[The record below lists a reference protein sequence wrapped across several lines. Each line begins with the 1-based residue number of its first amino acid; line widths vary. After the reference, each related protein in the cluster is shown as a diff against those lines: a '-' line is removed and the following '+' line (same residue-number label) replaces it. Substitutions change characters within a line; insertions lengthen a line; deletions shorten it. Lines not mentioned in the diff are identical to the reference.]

1 MADTRFFHKAG
12 PFSLSELAQLCQ
24 AELRLPNK
32 DSANDH
38 SIEDVR
44 PLGVATDKDIA
55 CYHNTKYAQDLLETK
70 AAACLIH
77 PDNIHQAPEN
87 MVLLVTTRPY
97 RAYGLLLH
105 HFYPETHKGNEV
117 KAPSSIAPTAII
129 SPSATI
135 ASNCFIDNYAI
146 IGDNVEIGEGCH
158 IGPHT
163 IIEQGVKIGAF
174 GKISSQV
181 TVSHALIGDNVNI
194 KSGARIGQKGFG
206 FDMDDQGHVSIP
218 QLGRVM
224 IGDRVEIGS
233 NTTIDR
239 GSNADTE
246 IGHGCRIDNLVQI
259 AHNVILG
266 ENCILVAQV
275 GIAGSSKLGKF
286 VIAAGQVGIAGHLTL
301 GDGVR
306 IAAKS
311 GLMRDVPAGETVAG
325 IPAVPIREH
334 FKQVATLARM
344 TKRKQ

>member
-12 PFSLSELAQLCQ
+12 PFSLLELAQLCQ
-24 AELRLPNK
+24 AELRFQNK
-32 DSANDH
+32 NAANDLP
-38 SIEDVR
+38 IEDVR
-44 PLGVATDKDIA
+44 PLGVATAKDIA
-55 CYHNTKYAQDLLETK
+55 CYHNTKYVQDLLETK

-77 PDNIHQAPEN
+77 PDNVHQAPEE
-87 MVLLVTTRPY
+87 MILLVTPRPY
-97 RAYGLLLH
+97 RAYAHLLH
-105 HFYPETHKGNEV
+105 HFYPESSKGNDV
-117 KAPSSIAPTAII
+117 KSPSSIATTAIV

-135 ASNCFIDNYAI
+135 GPNCFIDNYAI

-163 IIEQGVKIGAF
+163 IIEQGVKIGAH
-174 GKISSQV
+174 GKISSHV
-181 TVSHALIGDNVNI
+181 TISHALIGQHVNI

-259 AHNVILG
+259 AHNVTLG

-311 GLMRDVPAGETVAG
+311 GLMRNVPAGETVAG

-334 FKQVATLARM
+334 FKQVATLARL

>member
-12 PFSLSELAQLCQ
+12 PFPLSELAQLCQ
-24 AELRLPNK
+24 AELRLQNK
-32 DSANDH
+32 VLISDF

-44 PLGVATDKDIA
+44 PLGIATDKDIA
-55 CYHNTKYAQDLLETK
+55 CYHNTKYAQDLQETK

-77 PDNIHQAPEN
+77 PDNVHQAPEG
-87 MVLLVTTRPY
+87 MILLVTPRPY
-97 RAYGLLLH
+97 RAYGHLLH
-105 HFYPETHKGNEV
+105 HFYPETHKGKEP
-117 KAPSSIAPTAII
+117 APSSIAATAII
-129 SPSATI
+129 SPSAI
-135 ASNCFIDNYAI
+135 IGSNCFIDNYAI
-146 IGDNVEIGEGCH
+146 IGDNVEISEGCH
-158 IGPHT
+158 IGPHA
-163 IIEQGVKIGAF
+163 IIEQGVKIGPHGTINAH
-174 GKISSQV
+174 V
-181 TVSHALIGDNVNI
+181 TISHALIGHHVTI

-218 QLGRVM
+218 QLGRVI

-334 FKQVATLARM
+334 FKQVATLARL

>member
-1 MADTRFFHKAG
+1 MADTRFYHKAG
-12 PFSLSELAQLCQ
+12 PFSLSDLAKLCQ

-32 DSANDH
+32 DSADDL

-44 PLGVATDKDIA
+44 PLGVATAKDIA

-77 PDNIHQAPEN
+77 PDNVHQAPEG
-87 MVLLVTTRPY
+87 MILLVTPRPY
-97 RAYGLLLH
+97 RAYGHLLQ
-105 HFYPETHKGNEV
+105 HFYPESHKRNVV
-117 KAPSSIAPTAII
+117 KTPSSIAETAII
-129 SPSATI
+129 SSSATI
-135 ASNCFIDNYAI
+135 GPNCFIDNYAI

-163 IIEQGVKIGAF
+163 IIEQGVKIGPN
-174 GKISSQV
+174 GKISAHV
-181 TVSHALIGDNVNI
+181 TISHALIGQHVNI
-194 KSGARIGQKGFG
+194 KAGARIGQKGFG

-218 QLGRVM
+218 QLGRVI

-266 ENCILVAQV
+266 ENCVIVAQV
-275 GIAGSSKLGKF
+275 GIAGSTKLGKF
-286 VIAAGQVGIAGHLTL
+286 VIAAGQVGIAGHLTI

-306 IAAKS
+306 ITAKA

-325 IPAVPIREH
+325 FPAIPIREH

-344 TKRKQ
+344 AKRKQ